1 MIALSLLLSLGSQ
14 PGLTHAAQPVAPLT
28 SGSAALL
35 KAHASQ
41 PGDDWQAAYSQD
53 GPGAGRV
60 RSYGATAAAH
70 QEGTQTIVVI
80 HDDDDCEAEVAQH
93 EGDGHDGDG
102 HGVKW
107 RHRDPEWLLRLSCG
121 ERDFRP
127 SAQWDDAEIREFG
140 VELSNPVLDSGL
152 IYTDLGFQWGEDD
165 SPLDLG
171 VGTPSG
177 IDFWEVSI
185 GSSLRQDIEVLGFD
199 ALTRLGIGWAWQSIK
214 LDAGGILDTEY
225 RDTPYL
231 DAGLDFRLSRDVL
244 LGFKYRITPR
254 LDFDEFGLATSGTI
268 DELGMHSLTLG
279 LTFEI

>member
-14 PGLTHAAQPVAPLT
+14 PGQPFETHLA
-28 SGSAALL
+28 SGSAAFLE
-35 KAHASQ
+35 ATERRAA
-41 PGDDWQAAYSQD
+41 DDWRATYSQD

-60 RSYGATAAAH
+60 KAYGSPPSSAP
-70 QEGTQTIVVI
+70 QSESTQTVVVI
-80 HDDDDCEAEVAQH
+80 HDDDDCEVEVVH
-93 EGDGHDGDG
+93 HDGEERQ
-102 HGVKW
+102 VKW
-107 RHRDPEWLLRLSCG
+107 RHEDPEWLLRLSCG
-121 ERDFRP
+121 DRDFRP
-127 SAQWDDAEIREFG
+127 RVQWDDAEIREFG
-140 VELSNPVLDSGL
+140 VELSNPVFGDGL
-152 IYTDLGFQWGEDD
+152 IYTDFGFQWGEDD

-177 IDFWEVSI
+177 IDFWELSV
-185 GSSLRQDIEVLGFD
+185 GFSLRQDVEILGFD
-199 ALTRLGIGWAWQSIK
+199 ALTRFGVGWAWQSIE

-231 DAGLDFRLSRDVL
+231 DAGLDFRISRDVL

-254 LDFDEFGLATSGTI
+254 LDFDEFGQAPSSSI

>member
-14 PGLTHAAQPVAPLT
+14 PEPPFFAQPSAPLT

-35 KAHASQ
+35 KAHARQ
-41 PGDDWQAAYSQD
+41 PADDWQAAYSQD

-60 RSYGATAAAH
+60 KAYGTNTTTTH
-70 QEGTQTIVVI
+70 QEGSQTVVVI
-80 HDDDDCEAEVAQH
+80 HDDDCEVEVTQ
-93 EGDGHDGDG
+93 HDGDD
-102 HGVKW
+102 HKVKW
-107 RHRDPEWLLRLSCG
+107 RHEDPEWLLRLSCG
-121 ERDFRP
+121 DRDFRP
-127 SAQWDDAEIREFG
+127 SSQWDDAEIREFG
-140 VELSNPVLDSGL
+140 IEVSNPVLGSGL
-152 IYTDLGFQWGEDD
+152 IYTDIGFQWGEDD

-171 VGTPSG
+171 VGVPSG
-177 IDFWEVSI
+177 IDFWEASL
-185 GSSLRQDIEVLGFD
+185 GFSLRQDIEILGFD